1 MSDHQTP
8 EQTPEP
14 RRRRV
19 MPAGRALV
27 VIVVT
32 LLVWAVLYAPE
43 LKRSAEAG
51 DVGTRR
57 TVSLALLEPTG
68 LADRPHGAHGRGER
82 GVARRRA

>member
-1 MSDHQTP
+1 
-8 EQTPEP
+8 
-14 RRRRV
+14 

-51 DVGTRR
+51 ASAPAARSRSRCWTR
-57 TVSLALLEPTG
+57 SSG
-68 LADRPHGAHGRGER
+68 
-82 GVARRRA
+82 